1 MVNRIRFRVS
11 RIKVRVRFS
20 WSTVSTG
27 LSLGLVGL
35 GLQSDEV
42 IYL

>member
-11 RIKVRVRFS
+11 GIKVRVRFS
-20 WSTVSTG
+20 WSRVSTE

-35 GLQSDEV
+35 GLQGEEV